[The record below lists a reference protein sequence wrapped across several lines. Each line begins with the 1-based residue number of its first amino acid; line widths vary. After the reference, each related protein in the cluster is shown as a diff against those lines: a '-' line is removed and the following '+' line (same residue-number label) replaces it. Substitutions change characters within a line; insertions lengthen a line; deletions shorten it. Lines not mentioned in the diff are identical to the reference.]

1 MFPGLTVRENFRLAA
16 LGSRAPK
23 AEQQAAQ
30 RRALEVFPLLEQ
42 HLDRDASRLSGGQ
55 QQMVA
60 VGRAL
65 IGGTKLLLVDEVTQG
80 LAPNIAYDMGR
91 TLRRVADEGHG
102 VLLVEQNAQMALEVA
117 DRVYVV
123 DQGVIVHSGDAEQ
136 LRERPR
142 LDGRAP
148 PALIPDEGARCMAEL
163 GVALL
168 TFAPVRTQDFVSL
181 GRCAE
186 EQGYAA
192 CYTTES
198 LTDTLSIDLAILLGT
213 STHPRG
219 QLRHRSATCGT
230 RSSRRRWRR
239 PPPTC
244 RAAGSCSESGSVTR
258 SASRRSAC
266 PWASR
271 RSTCR
276 PTSGT

>member
-23 AEQQAAQ
+23 AEQQAAE
-30 RRALEVFPLLEQ
+30 RRALAVFPLLEK

-80 LAPNIAYDMGR
+80 LAPNIAHDMGR

-136 LRERPR
+136 LRN
-142 LDGRAP
+142 D
-148 PALIPDEGARCMAEL
+148 PAWMAEHL
-163 GVALL
+163 
-168 TFAPVRTQDFVSL
+168 
-181 GRCAE
+181 
-186 EQGYAA
+186 
-192 CYTTES
+192 
-198 LTDTLSIDLAILLGT
+198 
-213 STHPRG
+213 
-219 QLRHRSATCGT
+219 QL
-230 RSSRRRWRR
+230 
-239 PPPTC
+239 
-244 RAAGSCSESGSVTR
+244 
-258 SASRRSAC
+258 
-266 PWASR
+266 
-271 RSTCR
+271 
-276 PTSGT
+276 

>member
-1 MFPGLTVRENFRLAA
+1 VSTADGQGRAGDASLLELEDVQAYYGLAHVLQGITLTVRAGELVALLGRNGAGKTTTVKSIMGLVAVRGGRIRCSGRDVVGHATEDIAQFGIGYVPEDRRMFPGLTVRENFRLAA

-23 AEQQAAQ
+23 AEQQAAE
-30 RRALEVFPLLEQ
+30 RRALEVFPLLEK

-136 LRERPR
+136 LRA
-142 LDGRAP
+142 D
-148 PALIPDEGARCMAEL
+148 PAWMAEHL
-163 GVALL
+163 
-168 TFAPVRTQDFVSL
+168 
-181 GRCAE
+181 
-186 EQGYAA
+186 
-192 CYTTES
+192 
-198 LTDTLSIDLAILLGT
+198 
-213 STHPRG
+213 
-219 QLRHRSATCGT
+219 QL
-230 RSSRRRWRR
+230 
-239 PPPTC
+239 
-244 RAAGSCSESGSVTR
+244 
-258 SASRRSAC
+258 
-266 PWASR
+266 
-271 RSTCR
+271 
-276 PTSGT
+276 

>member
-1 MFPGLTVRENFRLAA
+1 VTAAPRGSAESATPSLLEVQEIQAYYGLAHVLQGVSLAVRPGELVALLGRNGAGKTTTVKSIMGLVSVRGGHIRFEGKDFVGLPAESVAQFGIGYVPEDRRMFPGLTVRENFRLAA

-23 AEQQAAQ
+23 AEQQAAE
-30 RRALEVFPLLEQ
+30 RRALEVFPLLEK

-136 LRERPR
+136 LRNDPTW
-142 LDGRAP
+142 
-148 PALIPDEGARCMAEL
+148 MAEHL
-163 GVALL
+163 
-168 TFAPVRTQDFVSL
+168 
-181 GRCAE
+181 
-186 EQGYAA
+186 
-192 CYTTES
+192 
-198 LTDTLSIDLAILLGT
+198 
-213 STHPRG
+213 
-219 QLRHRSATCGT
+219 QL
-230 RSSRRRWRR
+230 
-239 PPPTC
+239 
-244 RAAGSCSESGSVTR
+244 
-258 SASRRSAC
+258 
-266 PWASR
+266 
-271 RSTCR
+271 
-276 PTSGT
+276 